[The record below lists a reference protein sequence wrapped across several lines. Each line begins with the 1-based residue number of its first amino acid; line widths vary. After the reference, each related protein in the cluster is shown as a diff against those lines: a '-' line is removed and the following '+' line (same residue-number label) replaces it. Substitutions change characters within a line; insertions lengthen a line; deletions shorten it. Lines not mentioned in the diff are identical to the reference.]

1 MITVIELADI
11 GASAF
16 SITTLSLATFSI
28 TALNIMGLIATVSK
42 TKLGIMNSALRYS
55 T

>member
-1 MITVIELADI
+1 MITVFELADI

-16 SITTLSLATFSI
+16 SITTFSI
-28 TALNIMGLIATVSK
+28 TALKIMGLIATFSK
-42 TKLGIMNSALRYS
+42 TMLGIMNSALRYS